1 VLVNGVD
8 DQAGEVPSADPQA
21 QLAKLTRQV
30 ENLQQ
35 AVVSRQRI
43 GVAVGLLAHRLDCN
57 VDQAWKLLAWI
68 SQTTN
73 VKARIVAQVLVAHHS
88 RQLSPDDAELSATIE
103 SLLPR
108 TSAAAPKPA
117 GNAAADD
124 GPR

>member
-1 VLVNGVD
+1 MD
-8 DQAGEVPSADPQA
+8 DQAGQGPGANPQA

-73 VKARIVAQVLVAHHS
+73 VKVRIVAQILVDQHS

-108 TSAAAPKPA
+108 TSAAAPRPA

-124 GPR
+124 GSR

>member
-1 VLVNGVD
+1 MD
-8 DQAGEVPSADPQA
+8 DQAGQGPCADPQA

-73 VKARIVAQVLVAHHS
+73 VKVRIVAQILVDQHS

-108 TSAAAPKPA
+108 TSAAAPRPA

-124 GPR
+124 GSR